1 MIEKIIEKIAIGLD
15 IFSEIPYIIWVI
27 IGFPIL
33 LINLLI
39 GTIYFFVMS
48 FLMGLAET
56 RILWKLVVD
65 KK

>member
-1 MIEKIIEKIAIGLD
+1 MIEKIAIGLD

-27 IGFPIL
+27 IGIPIL

-39 GTIYFFVMS
+39 GAIYFFVMS
-48 FLMGLAET
+48 FLMVLAET
-56 RILWKLVVD
+56 RILWKLVRD